1 MDRIG
6 NGPVVGD
13 MKVFTGTLVHSTDE
27 QPMTI
32 LENMA
37 IGVCNGKIEFVASAT
52 DLEALKC
59 ERGISDDNIIAL
71 TSSQFLM
78 PGLVDAHLHA
88 PQFPNNGIHLDL
100 PLLEWL
106 QNFTFPTEAKF
117 ADEKFARAVYAKAVD
132 RVLRCG
138 TTTASYFASMHL
150 EATKILSDIILERGQ
165 RALVGKVNMMVN
177 CPDYYRELSVE
188 DSLKKTEEFILY
200 VRSLKSPLVQPIV
213 TPRFAPTCPRDQLE
227 RLGQLAAKHQC
238 HIQSHL
244 CESRAE
250 KAWVKDLFPGTKNYA
265 EVYDS
270 TGLLTE
276 KTVMAHCVYLDDDEV
291 ALVRRGGTGVAHC
304 PNSNLSLR
312 SGICNVKRL
321 LKEGLKVGLG
331 TDCSGGFSASILDSL
346 RQAVLVSKALS
357 SMSDSPHLTLEES
370 FRLATLGG
378 AKVLHMSDRIGNF
391 EPEKEFDALLVDV
404 EAKGTPLDV
413 FPEDT
418 TEEKIQKFLYNG
430 DDRNILQVFVAGRK
444 VVDQMM

>member
-1 MDRIG
+1 MA
-6 NGPVVGD
+6 
-13 MKVFTGTLVHSTDE
+13 
-27 QPMTI
+27 I

-52 DLEALKC
+52 DLEAHKS

-188 DSLKKTEEFILY
+188 DSVKKTEEFILY
-200 VRSLKSPLVQPIV
+200 VRSLKSPLIQPIV

-391 EPEKEFDALLVDV
+391 EPGKEFDALLVDV
-404 EAKGTPLDV
+404 EAKGTPLDI

>member
-1 MDRIG
+1 MA
-6 NGPVVGD
+6 
-13 MKVFTGTLVHSTDE
+13 
-27 QPMTI
+27 I

-37 IGVCNGKIEFVASAT
+37 IGVCNGKIEFVTSAT

-59 ERGISDDNIIAL
+59 ERGISDDSIIAL

-188 DSLKKTEEFILY
+188 DSVKKTEEFILY

-357 SMSDSPHLTLEES
+357 AMSDSPHLTLEES

-391 EPEKEFDALLVDV
+391 EPGKEFDALLVDV
-404 EAKGTPLDV
+404 EAKGTPLDI